1 VKFPE
6 QINKNTMRTLGQG
19 VDCLGM
25 LVDPKNLPQTN
36 GLPSPSVLVV
46 DDDADNARELMSAM
60 KMVKVKTSGCDSAK
74 GALNLLNSQ
83 KFDLILLDIK
93 MPDINGLELC
103 AMVRRLPQHN
113 KTPIV
118 FVTGAATP
126 ESRAN
131 STLAGGNDLIAKPF
145 DLAEI
150 ALKSLVWIYKGQ
162 IETAQKMK
170 QAA

>member
-1 VKFPE
+1 
-6 QINKNTMRTLGQG
+6 
-19 VDCLGM
+19 
-25 LVDPKNLPQTN
+25 
-36 GLPSPSVLVV
+36 VLVV
-46 DDDADNARELMSAM
+46 DDDADNARELVTAM
-60 KMVKVKTSGCDSAK
+60 KLVKLKASSIDSAK
-74 GALNLLNSQ
+74 GALNILNTQ
-83 KFDLILLDIK
+83 KYELILLDIK
-93 MPDINGLELC
+93 MPEINGLELC
-103 AMVRRLPQHN
+103 SMVRRIPQHS

-150 ALKSLVWIYKGQ
+150 ALKSLVWVYKGQ
-162 IETAQKMK
+162 IEAVQKLR